1 MMIMMRWRG
10 RRKRRKKLNAVFQNR
25 RFKYLSRNRSPLLLL
40 LPQTSLGQG
49 LELPCEALPK
59 RGEETACVILFFLRK
74 EMMSFSTSS
83 SLAASIFPVADV
95 LRLQASSLSER
106 SRDTET
112 FSRAV
117 RHAPEGREARRAQ
130 GEGVHTC

>member
-1 MMIMMRWRG
+1 MLSFNFGDSNTKQKSLTPPPPPPPNIARAGAGAALRG
-10 RRKRRKKLNAVFQNR
+10 AAEARRGDGLCDFVF
-25 RFKYLSRNRSPLLLL
+25 F
-40 LPQTSLGQG
+40 
-49 LELPCEALPK
+49 
-59 RGEETACVILFFLRK
+59 RK
-74 EMMSFSTSS
+74 EMLSFSTSS
-83 SLAASIFPVADV
+83 SLAASIFPVANV

-130 GEGVHTC
+130 GEGVHSC